1 MDESRLMIVMGDSA
15 WTLAVLHLA
24 CVMSRRGKTD
34 VLLLKMIPVRHPL
47 LLGTEAGYLDFTA
60 EDALALE
67 DMAATAEDYGVSLDM
82 RVFQYAS
89 YWSGVVDAAAQL
101 GVTAVILRIP
111 PSPIPHWQDF
121 RRWWLRQKL
130 ARQQQMLLTLE
141 DMTPSL
147 TWTPTIALQDNM
159 ARMLER
165 RQP

>member
-1 MDESRLMIVMGDSA
+1 
-15 WTLAVLHLA
+15 
-24 CVMSRRGKTD
+24 
-34 VLLLKMIPVRHPL
+34 
-47 LLGTEAGYLDFTA
+47 
-60 EDALALE
+60 
-67 DMAATAEDYGVSLDM
+67 
-82 RVFQYAS
+82 
-89 YWSGVVDAAAQL
+89 L

-130 ARQQQMLLTLE
+130 ARQQQLLLTLE